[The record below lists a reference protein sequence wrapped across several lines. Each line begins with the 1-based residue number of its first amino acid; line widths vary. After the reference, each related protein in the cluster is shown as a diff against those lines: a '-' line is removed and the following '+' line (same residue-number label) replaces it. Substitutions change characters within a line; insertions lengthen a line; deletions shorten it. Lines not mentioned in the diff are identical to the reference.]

1 MYQIPIILL
10 IFIFGCGGEF
20 NTSEFV
26 WEQKTDSTKTVLDK
40 VPNKEWMEKQGKEFM
55 KKAKQLYQDMLHK
68 EKEDTIILNAHA
80 PEWTVSDWLN
90 SKPLTI
96 NELNG
101 NVVLIRWWTGP
112 TCPYCINSAVALNEF
127 YETYE
132 SDGLRVL
139 GFYHHK
145 SQISFNKDTIKEYTI
160 KLGFKFPVA
169 IDYGW
174 KTLNAWWLKTNPGK
188 WTSVSF
194 LLDRKGIVR
203 YIHSGGQYVKGDGEY
218 EKLQQEI
225 EKLLKEKI

>member
-10 IFIFGCGGEF
+10 IFLFGCGGEY
-20 NTSEFV
+20 NASEFV

-40 VPNKEWMEKQGKEFM
+40 VPNKEWMIKQGREFM

-127 YETYE
+127 YATYE

-145 SQISFNKDTIKEYTI
+145 SQISFNKDTIKEYTK
-160 KLGFKFPVA
+160 KLEFKFPVA
-169 IDYGW
+169 IDYEW
-174 KTLNAWWLKTNPGK
+174 KTLNAWWVKTNPGK

-194 LLDRKGIVR
+194 LLDREGIVR
-203 YIHSGGQYVKGDGEY
+203 YIHSGGQYIKGDGEY

-225 EKLLKEKI
+225 EKLLNEKM